1 MNTRNCVFALFV
13 TALLI
18 GSSAHAQATRT
29 WVSGVGDDVNPC
41 SRTAPCKTFAGA
53 ISKTAAGGEISVLDP
68 GSYGA
73 ITITKSITISGIGQ
87 LSGILGS
94 GVTAVTVNAAATD
107 VIILRDLQINGA
119 GTGLNGIR
127 FLAGAALHVEN
138 CSINGFKS
146 ASAGSGHGI
155 NFAPSGASQLFVK
168 DTAIQNN
175 GTGSNGGGILII
187 PGVGGSAKAS
197 LDNVRMDQ
205 NVFGLKVQDNS
216 TVTLRDSVSAGNA
229 FSGITAT
236 SVSGGAVNLFLD
248 NVASVNN
255 GTTGILSNGAVA
267 TVRVSNSTITG
278 NATSV
283 QSTASGA
290 ILSYDNNNIDG
301 NTTNTAPTGLLNQQ

>member
-1 MNTRNCVFALFV
+1 VNKKSLAFSVCALFLV
-13 TALLI
+13 A
-18 GSSAHAQATRT
+18 GASHAQATRT

-73 ITITKSITISGIGQ
+73 LTITKSITVSGIGQ
-87 LSGILGS
+87 LSGVLAS
-94 GVTAVTVNAAATD
+94 GVSGITVNAAATD
-107 VIILRDLQINGA
+107 VVVLRNLQINGIT
-119 GTGLNGIR
+119 TGLNGIR

-138 CSINGFKS
+138 CTINGFK
-146 ASAGSGHGI
+146 AATVNNGHGI
-155 NFAPSGASQLFVK
+155 TFTPSGASQLFVK

-175 GTGSNGGGILII
+175 GTAANGGGILIK
-187 PGVGGSAKAS
+187 PGVAGSARAW
-197 LDNVRMDQ
+197 LDNVRMEQ

-216 TVTLRDSVSAGNA
+216 TVTLRNSVAAGNA

-236 SVSGGAVNLFLD
+236 SAGGAVNLFID
-248 NVASVNN
+248 GSASVNN
-255 GTTGILSNGAVA
+255 DIGIQSNGSVA
-267 TVRVSNSTITG
+267 TVRVSHSTVTG
-278 NATSV
+278 NATSL

-301 NTTNTAPTGLLNQQ
+301 NTVNTAPTGLLNQQ